1 MSYLTAA
8 ETRAAIKQAVAHN
21 RTAPVQ
27 PKAIVWMD
35 FPDTEDDLFSG
46 EPRLPRPNNNKR
58 RKGLRLYQR
67 IHGGF

>member
-1 MSYLTAA
+1 MTYISGKELQS
-8 ETRAAIKQAVAHN
+8 AIAQAVAHN
-21 RTAPVQ
+21 RQAPVQ

-58 RKGLRLYQR
+58 RKSLRLYAR
-67 IHGGF
+67 LTGGM